1 MEDKDQLMEELENAR
16 QAGDD
21 DKVIELESILRGMG
35 IKGFT
40 DGGNVFPD
48 LTGDGKVTKKDILRG
63 RGVEGFSQ
71 GGGIAVTGTKYRGT
85 F

>member
-35 IKGFT
+35 IKGYEV
-40 DGGNVFPD
+40 GGDV
-48 LTGDGKVTKKDILRG
+48 
-63 RGVEGFSQ
+63 SQ